1 MKDPTQPRNPIA
13 EIDFLEVAKIAAMI
27 PTPGLSARKK
37 IQEALVLL
45 NVARKLQDDA
55 RERNLCPFSVL
66 KEWDAYDEDIRNGVV
81 EPEDPDEHPLYK
93 DCRAFQKI
101 GPDGKPL
108 PLTFQ
113 DGLAKMM
120 PQVEKLD
127 LREAR
132 FLAYL
137 QDCGSKFG
145 RSFSKETAENE
156 IRAWKQQGFQWSPFE
171 YNFVTF
177 RLWWEGQ
184 SALIKSKARLG
195 KTKGKQGRVVRRND
209 KRKGS
214 KAGSFLKALKKNP

>member
-1 MKDPTQPRNPIA
+1 MKDTAQPRNPIA

-37 IQEALVLL
+37 IKEALVLL
-45 NVARKLQDDA
+45 NIAEKLQREA
-55 RERNLCPFSVL
+55 REQNLCPL
-66 KEWDAYDEDIRNGVV
+66 RQLQEWESGIDSEDH
-81 EPEDPDEHPLYK
+81 DEHQLYK
-93 DCRAFQKI
+93 DSRAFQKK
-101 GPDGKPL
+101 GPNGKPL

-120 PQVEKLD
+120 PQVKKPN
-127 LREAR
+127 LREVR

-137 QDCGSKFG
+137 QDDGSKFG
-145 RSFSKETAENE
+145 RFYSKETAENE
-156 IRAWKQQGFQWSPFE
+156 IRAWKQQGFQWISFE
-171 YNFVTF
+171 NIFVTF

-209 KRKGS
+209 KRKGA
-214 KAGSFLKALKKNP
+214 KAGSFLKALKKTA